1 MLNALDG
8 WGWLIT
14 AYLFLSGLGAGLY
27 ASIAGLET
35 FKPGITYKRTL
46 IWGVNFSGI
55 LLILGLVMFV
65 VSLGNPERVYR
76 AILYPH
82 LTSPLSWSTI
92 LLFTLIIFCLLYWLA
107 QTGFLLRTRV
117 PKLWKPLNQFRSE
130 IVTLGG
136 IIAFM
141 TSASTGIIL
150 LYARH
155 SLWNNPF
162 VPLLFLISA
171 LGIGFAFFLIIAKL
185 TGEIEQSDI
194 WKSLFKLMI
203 ILGVLELI
211 VVLFYSLLLPP
222 TALSALLNLDTIYGK
237 LFIIIFLTGGVFI
250 GKIGLFI
257 IKMRNGNSQSLF
269 ISAPLILISGFVL
282 RYVVVSLGPLI

>member
-1 MLNALDG
+1 MNALDG

-14 AYLFLSGLGAGLY
+14 AYLFLSGLGAGLF
-27 ASIAGLET
+27 ASIAGLEA
-35 FKPGITYKRTL
+35 FKPDVTYNRTL
-46 IWGVNFSGI
+46 MWGVKLSGI
-55 LLILGLVMFV
+55 ILILGLAMFA

-92 LLFTLIIFCLLYWLA
+92 LLFTLMIFCLLYWLA
-107 QTGFLLRTRV
+107 QSGFLLRTRV
-117 PKLWKPLNQFRSE
+117 PKLWEPLNQFRSE

-141 TSASTGIIL
+141 TSASTGVIL

-155 SLWNNPF
+155 SLWNNPI

-171 LGIGFAFFLIIAKL
+171 LSIGFALFLIIAKL
-185 TGEIEQSDI
+185 TGELEHSDI
-194 WKSLFKLMI
+194 WKSMLKLMI
-203 ILGVLELI
+203 ILGVLELLA
-211 VVLFYSLLLPP
+211 VLIYSLLLPP
-222 TALSALLNLDTIYGK
+222 TALSALLNLDTIYVN
-237 LFIIIFLTGGVFI
+237 LFIIIFLTGGVFL

-257 IKMRNGNSQSLF
+257 FEMRKGSSQSLYL
-269 ISAPLILISGFVL
+269 SAPLILISGFVL
-282 RYVVVSLGPLI
+282 RYVVVSLGPMI